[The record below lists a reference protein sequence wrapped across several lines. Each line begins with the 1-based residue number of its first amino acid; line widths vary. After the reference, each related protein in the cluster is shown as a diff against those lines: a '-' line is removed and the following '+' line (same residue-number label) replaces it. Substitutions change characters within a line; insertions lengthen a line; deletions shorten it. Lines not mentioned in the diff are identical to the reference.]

1 MKKCP
6 ICGRYMNSKIK
17 CGYANSMFL
26 VWTCPCGYNTETD
39 RAGLTHKNIIDKYQL
54 VVNEGFDYDKVR

>member
-1 MKKCP
+1 
-6 ICGRYMNSKIK
+6 MNSKIK